1 MHKDLT
7 CLTENYRPIKFLTSN
22 EEDSQ
27 VFVYSRLN
35 IPNSMSYLKPL
46 HMKPLKKH
54 TTAYLK
60 PKRIKRTNEVEV
72 LIGSKIL

>member
-35 IPNSMSYLKPL
+35 IPNSVIP
-46 HMKPLKKH
+46 